1 MQFATMFTS
10 MFNEISAESL
20 KQEAEAKKVITRLKA
35 IKANLDSLESEE
47 PFEEFRL
54 AA

>member
-1 MQFATMFTS
+1 MQFATIFTS
-10 MFNEISAESL
+10 TFDAISAEAA
-20 KQEAEAKKVITRLKA
+20 KQEAESKKVITRLKA

-47 PFEEFRL
+47 PFEYFKL

>member
-10 MFNEISAESL
+10 LFNEVSSESS
-20 KQEAEAKKVITRLKA
+20 KKEAEAKKVITRLKA
-35 IKANLDSLESEE
+35 IKSNLDSLESEE
-47 PFEEFRL
+47 PFEDYKL